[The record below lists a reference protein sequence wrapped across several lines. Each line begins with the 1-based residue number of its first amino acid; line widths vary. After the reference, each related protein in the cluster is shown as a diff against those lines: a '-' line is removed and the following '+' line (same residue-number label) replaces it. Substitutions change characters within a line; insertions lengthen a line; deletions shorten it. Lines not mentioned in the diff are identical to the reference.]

1 MASNDCDTII
11 VGQGLAGSA
20 LAWKLAAAGQRVCVI
35 DDGHATSSSAV
46 AAGLINPLAGLRFTR
61 RPEVGAWL
69 GAADHWYTELTHSFG
84 RTFFHALPMLRL
96 FRSVEQQRFHER
108 RLKDPA
114 SRELLGSAFDADHC
128 PEPITAPFGGFNQH
142 RTGYVDL
149 PLLMGELRGWLRQHQ
164 HLVEHVLE
172 PTEVEPGKN
181 TVSVAGVRAQRLVF
195 CDGARLRAN
204 PWFDDLPLAPEKGEI
219 LNLKTGDWQP
229 HHIING
235 AYWLVPLENGEV
247 RFGATHRH
255 SQIDNRIT
263 EAGRTELVDAFHA
276 LHPVLPHVHVVRQQ
290 AGIRPG
296 TVDRY
301 PLIGQHPAHPC
312 LWAFNGFGARGALVI
327 PWYAQRL
334 ADHLQHGT
342 ALPAEADIRRFS

>member
-1 MASNDCDTII
+1 MPLAGGEVPCRFGPRPALRNSRSPIAQTVLASPGPVLRCSAASTGLGCAPDQALGAFSSGLLFFGQAKKSNAGALSPAPNPSRATAPTPNTTTTIHANNPRPCENPRMASNDCDTII

-20 LAWKLAAAGQRVCVI
+20 LAWKPAAAGQRVCVI
-35 DDGHATSSSAV
+35 DDGHTTSSSAV
-46 AAGLINPLAGLRFTR
+46 AAGLINRLPDCAHPAPGGRRLAGTL
-61 RPEVGAWL
+61 P
-69 GAADHWYTELTHSFG
+69 DHWYTELTHSFG
-84 RTFFHALPMLRL
+84 RTFSCVADAAPVPIR
-96 FRSVEQQRFHER
+96 RTAAFHER

-204 PWFDDLPLAPEKGEI
+204 PWFDDLPLAPERARY
-219 LNLKTGDWQP
+219 QS
-229 HHIING
+229 
-235 AYWLVPLENGEV
+235 EN
-247 RFGATHRH
+247 R
-255 SQIDNRIT
+255 
-263 EAGRTELVDAFHA
+263 
-276 LHPVLPHVHVVRQQ
+276 
-290 AGIRPG
+290 
-296 TVDRY
+296 
-301 PLIGQHPAHPC
+301 
-312 LWAFNGFGARGALVI
+312 
-327 PWYAQRL
+327 
-334 ADHLQHGT
+334 
-342 ALPAEADIRRFS
+342 

>member
-1 MASNDCDTII
+1 MRASRFAADEQRKRSALVGSRALRSRTRAYRLNLVDSAARAHRASDASQII
-11 VGQGLAGSA
+11 VAQ
-20 LAWKLAAAGQRVCVI
+20 Q
-35 DDGHATSSSAV
+35 
-46 AAGLINPLAGLRFTR
+46 TR
-61 RPEVGAWL
+61 R
-69 GAADHWYTELTHSFG
+69 HWQEF
-84 RTFFHALPMLRL
+84 L
-96 FRSVEQQRFHER
+96 FLVLDVARIANCQS
-108 RLKDPA
+108 
-114 SRELLGSAFDADHC
+114 FDADHC

-263 EAGRTELVDAFHA
+263 EAGRTELVDAFHS
-276 LHPVLPHVHVVRQQ
+276 LHPGLPHVHVVRQQ

-312 LWAFNGFGARGALVI
+312 LWVFNGFGARGALVI